1 MFAQGFVI
9 KKELI
14 NGRSVKEEGKM
25 GILNKQGAR
34 IVEVNDGK
42 AKYTE
47 LSPQDIK
54 NLISVRSN
62 PSDLM
67 ERLIPLLKSNKPRH
81 HAKRHHAKRHHT
93 RRHARQHHTRRHA
106 RQHHRHQTKHHA
118 KHHAR
123 QHHTRRHHPKQHH
136 RLYDVARGHTKKHEK
151 RQHTRKR
158 KRKRTKHR
166 KRR

>member
-14 NGRSVKEEGKM
+14 NGKSVNEEGKM

-34 IVEVNDGK
+34 IVEVIDGK

-47 LSPQDIK
+47 LSHQDIK
-54 NLISVRSN
+54 NLISLRSD

-67 ERLIPLLKSNKPRH
+67 ERLIPLLKRKKHRRRHTKHHVRH
-81 HAKRHHAKRHHT
+81 HAKHTKHHTKHHT
-93 RRHARQHHTRRHA
+93 RRHQPHG
-106 RQHHRHQTKHHA
+106 
-118 KHHAR
+118 
-123 QHHTRRHHPKQHH
+123 
-136 RLYDVARGHTKKHEK
+136 VASGHTKKHKK
-151 RQHTRKR
+151 RQHKRKR